1 MLLLVNEWSQVHAHF
16 LQMGG
21 FKVIFLE
28 REKDDFKNEMEYRRD
43 DGHWECVIRFETFE
57 KLLKEKHI
65 DLPDLTA
72 DEIKDRSK
80 FDNISKGLVL
90 LQLSWFVAQIL
101 ARAFQ
106 RLAITQLE
114 ITTAALATMNF
125 VMYYFWWHKP
135 LNAQYPEIIHSMGMH
150 ELMNEKSHEN
160 LELRHARKRDAGRG
174 DDETT
179 GMTDN
184 SGETKAN
191 LKDSNRRGK
200 TETSLYAHDR
210 HGSPWQISTR
220 VGNCSERMGDFA
232 SRVWCVLDLVIRP
245 KVHVQWLALVLVAI
259 PHVAFATAH
268 AALLI
273 ITGSLIVVLPWD
285 EIHRSTNDAEPYNW
299 VINNAVLSR
308 MTESIH
314 YVKTVNKSLFYSEHA
329 KLTSRLFHIVAVL
342 AGIVFGAIHC
352 LAWNFDFPSPNE
364 ETVWRISSVAMISVN
379 LYVVVG
385 VSALIKL
392 RDFITGMVEL
402 SLTSLFLEAEV
413 HCSPTLIA
421 EEDALIFISIVF
433 SSTIHA
439 IARTVLIV
447 LAIMSLRDLPPSA
460 LEAIGWSDL
469 IPHF

>member
-150 ELMNEKSHEN
+150 ELMNEESLKELKS
-160 LELRHARKRDAGRG
+160 RYDRKNGAGHL
-174 DDETT
+174 DDETA

-184 SGETKAN
+184 SGEAKAE
-191 LKDSNRRGK
+191 DSNRFGK
-200 TETSLYAHDR
+200 TVTSLREHDS
-210 HGSPWQISTR
+210 HGSPSQIPRR
-220 VGNCSERMGDFA
+220 VGNCSQRMA
-232 SRVWCVLDLVIRP
+232 SRVWCALNLVIRP
-245 KVHVQWLALVLVAI
+245 KVHVQWFASAI
-259 PHVAFATAH
+259 PSVAFATAK
-268 AALLI
+268 AAFLI
-273 ITGSLIVVLPWD
+273 ISGSLIVALPWD
-285 EIHRSTNDAEPYNW
+285 EIHRIHRNTKDLTSRAEAFESKLYNLA
-299 VINNAVLSR
+299 IKLTIVLR
-308 MTESIH
+308 MPESIA
-314 YVKTVNKSLFYSEHA
+314 YAKNVKMSLFYSEHA
-329 KLTSRLFHIVAVL
+329 RLTSRLFQVVAVL

-352 LAWNFDFPSPNE
+352 LAWNFDFPSHTE
-364 ETVWRISSVAMISVN
+364 ENLWRISSVAMISVN
-379 LYVVVG
+379 IYVAVG
-385 VSALIKL
+385 VSALTKL
-392 RDFITGMVEL
+392 RDCIAST
-402 SLTSLFLEAEV
+402 
-413 HCSPTLIA
+413 PTLIA
-421 EEDALIFISIVF
+421 EEDALIFISVIF
-433 SSTIHA
+433 SSIIHA